1 VGSNP
6 ESARLDVVLVT
17 PWSFGSGD
25 ADPEAELR
33 AAGLD
38 VVRGEP
44 DHDLA
49 ALAEP
54 LGRAVAWI
62 ASASPVRAEHLD
74 AAPRLRVIARFGT
87 GTDAVDLAAAA
98 ARGIVVARTPGANAE
113 SVADHA
119 VGLMLAALR
128 HLVAADRAVRAG
140 EWRPP
145 ARGRE
150 LGALT
155 VGIVG
160 YGAVGRAVARRVR
173 AGFGSRVLAH
183 DPFLT
188 AADGA
193 QLVGLEDLLAAADVI
208 SLHLPASDAPLVDAT
223 LLARVRP
230 GAVLVNTARGS
241 LLDED
246 AVADALRSGRLG
258 AVAVDVLADE
268 PATDSPLLAAPNVT
282 VTPHLA
288 ALTTQAID
296 RMGMESVAEVLR
308 VLRGQPVLNPV
319 KETSP

>member
-1 VGSNP
+1 MS
-6 ESARLDVVLVT
+6 SDVVLVT
-17 PWSFGSGD
+17 PRAFGAGD
-25 ADPEAELR
+25 ADPEAGLR

-38 VVRGEP
+38 VVRGAP

-49 ALAEP
+49 ALADA

-62 ASASPVRAEHLD
+62 AGAAPVRAEHLD
-74 AAPRLRVIARFGT
+74 AAPRLRIIARFGT

-128 HLVAADRAVRAG
+128 HVVAADRAVRAG
-140 EWRPP
+140 EWKLA

-160 YGAVGRAVARRVR
+160 YGAVGRAVGRRIR

-183 DPFLT
+183 DPFL
-188 AADGA
+188 ASADGA
-193 QLVGLEDLLAAADVI
+193 RLVGLEELVAAADVI
-208 SLHLPASDAPLVDAT
+208 SLHLPGGDAPLVDAA

-241 LLDED
+241 LLDEA

-258 AVAVDVLADE
+258 GVAVDVLARE
-268 PATDSPLLAAPNVT
+268 PATDSPLLGAPNVT
-282 VTPHLA
+282 VTPHVA
-288 ALTTQAID
+288 SQTTQAID

-308 VLRGQPVLNPV
+308 VLRGEPVLNPV